1 VGKALAFKIMSDA
14 AGRVGNLEG
23 DLMSQA
29 DLWPASTVPRVPFS
43 SANICN
49 EQTFTAA
56 HTFLRTPRMRSAVDC
71 DVAILGVPFD
81 LATSNRPGARFGPDA
96 IRVASAQLGEL
107 KAYPGGFD
115 PLQYLKAVD
124 LGDVYLDYG
133 NPHTL
138 PAAIEAAAA
147 KVIADGAFLC
157 ALGGDHFIS
166 YPLIKAHAKKYG
178 PVALVH
184 FDAHTDTWRSTNPL
198 DGPPELNHGTMFCR
212 AIDEGLIDVTRSVQT
227 GIRTWVDDAMGMTI
241 IDNVMVET
249 NRASDIAK
257 AICDIAGGG
266 PVYLT
271 VDIDCL
277 DPAYAPGTGTPVTGG
292 LAPVKLL
299 QILRGIASLNI
310 VGFDL
315 VEVAPVYDNGGIT
328 ALNAA
333 TIVYEQIVRMA
344 RKKGAPEEVYAKP
357 RVKLPSKE

>member
-1 VGKALAFKIMSDA
+1 MTQVPTRATSTLAS
-14 AGRVGNLEG
+14 NPLT
-23 DLMSQA
+23 
-29 DLWPASTVPRVPFS
+29 STVPRVPFS
-43 SANICN
+43 SANISS

-56 HTFLRTPRMRSAVDC
+56 HTFLRTRRARSAAGY

-96 IRVASAQLGEL
+96 IRLASAQLGEL

-147 KVIADGAFLC
+147 KVIEDGAFLC

-166 YPLIKAHAKKYG
+166 YPLIKAHAAKHG

-184 FDAHTDTWRSTNPL
+184 FDAHTDTWRSNNPL

-212 AIDEGLIDVTRSVQT
+212 AIDEGLIDVTRSVQV
-227 GIRTWVDDAMGMTI
+227 GIRTWVDDAMGITI
-241 IDNVMVET
+241 LDNVTVET
-249 NRASDIAK
+249 NRANDIAN
-257 AICDIAGGG
+257 AICEIAGNA

-277 DPAYAPGTGTPVTGG
+277 DPAFAPGTGTPVTGG
-292 LAPVKLL
+292 LTPVKLL
-299 QILRGIASLNI
+299 QILRGIGSLNI

-333 TIVYEQIVRMA
+333 TIVYEQIVRLA
-344 RKKGAPEEVYAKP
+344 KVKGAPQSGYAAP
-357 RVKLPSKE
+357 HVHLPGDE